1 MSASQAAMAA
11 RELGTLPLSVGT
23 SMAIEALKVGP
34 SKHYRGLYI
43 NLHTLF
49 RNLHGSLPANSS
61 DAIDKN
67 VWIRTIIEEIFMISK
82 IVKEEVSPD
91 LKVVFYCPT
100 YASIRSVFKK
110 ALLRELKTDNQR
122 IYAQVQSEV
131 LLGIKQYI
139 AQIASQ
145 GIDLRFVENSP
156 PRVENGSIIMTHHVV
171 DLVDVPWDARLL
183 ESHTGRLKDRSMW
196 HTKFAGKTDSSMIPF
211 NKLTLSVLGDS
222 TTIAP
227 QPLGVRKALY
237 ALAMEKKW
245 TSVLTY
251 DYVKFSVDH
260 MRDYGVREL
269 FRAMF

>member
-1 MSASQAAMAA
+1 MSHSNLVMAA
-11 RELGTLPLSVGT
+11 RELGALPLSVGT
-23 SMAIEALKVGP
+23 SLAIEALKVGP
-34 SKHYRGLYI
+34 SKHYRGFYV

-49 RNLHGSLPANSS
+49 RNLHGSIPAT
-61 DAIDKN
+61 AIDGIDKQ
-67 VWIRTIIEEIFMISK
+67 VWIRTIIEEIFMIAK
-82 IVKEEVSPD
+82 IVKEEISPD

-122 IYAQVQSEV
+122 VYAAIQSEV
-131 LLGIKQYI
+131 LLGIKNYS
-139 AQIASQ
+139 AQIASR
-145 GIDLRFVENSP
+145 GIDLQFVDSSP
-156 PRVENGSIIMTHHVV
+156 PKVVNGSIIMTHHVV
-171 DLVDVPWDARLL
+171 DLVDVPWDTRLL

-196 HTKFAGKTDSSMIPF
+196 HTKFAGKADSSMIPF
-211 NKLTLSVLGDS
+211 NKLTLSVLGDP